1 MVSLKNLGSVELAM
15 FDSTYFE
22 KEEEKA
28 VTIELK
34 TKNNFIEKNKQINP
48 KQKTETKSESKPIKK
63 KPTFATPV
71 KGLE

>member
-34 TKNNFIEKNKQINP
+34 TKNNFIEKNK
-48 KQKTETKSESKPIKK
+48 
-63 KPTFATPV
+63 
-71 KGLE
+71 